1 MKSLAVK
8 YRPTTF
14 DDVVE
19 QGPIKVILQQQ
30 LKTNTT
36 KNAYLFCGG
45 AGTGKTTC
53 ARIFANEIN
62 HNQGNP
68 IEMDAAS
75 NSSVDDVRDIIQQA
89 KTKSLDS
96 EYKVFI
102 IDECFP
108 ASTKVS
114 TPGGALHISD
124 VLPGD
129 YVYSMTGIKR
139 VTHNFSNRVLTN
151 RLCCVIIGDRKIV
164 TTAEHLFFT
173 DMGWVRACD
182 LKKGDVVYA
191 QDVSKS
197 MSTMRQGVSSAEQPR
212 RSDILLQQ
220 LCDEAPICNN
230 ADGSQTEGCER
241 DQSLPSMWK
250 TIYGP
255 CDGQSEDLLKEVRNT
270 TRCEVVY
277 SMDEYRMWDGKTETI
292 IRKNV
297 DAQSDARSTHRRQDV
312 GYKGTEWNTTSV
324 ADNQGWEWEVHDFT
338 DTLVASIRRWLG
350 IGVPNQ
356 HEKSELA
363 RTSTTLVL
371 QSRPWLFSE
380 ETGSRGRW
388 SRPQVEKQFITGCK
402 ENELFTEARVDCS
415 EVYKR
420 GYNDELFL
428 GSFTGEEL
436 SGDYVTMYDLEV
448 EDDHAYCA
456 DGILVHNCHSIS
468 NTGWQAFLKLI
479 EEPPA
484 KSVFIFCT
492 TDPQKIPKT
501 ILSRVQ
507 RYDFQRI
514 SHNSVVQ
521 RLHEICVAEEVAPTP
536 AGTYDEA
543 LDFIAKLADGGMR
556 DAITLLD
563 KCLSYNRDLSIENVV
578 KALGAVDYDTMFF
591 LTDSIITNELDSII
605 KTIEN
610 IHRSGK
616 DLKQFVKT
624 YTVFILD
631 LCKYGS
637 LKSFEYLEIPS
648 IYKKKMDTYNEHS
661 YNDHFPSLLNTL
673 VKLNADIKWETSPK
687 ALIEA
692 TLILEGDK

>member
-1 MKSLAVK
+1 MAIKSLAVK

-14 DDVVE
+14 NDVVE

-102 IDECFP
+102 IDE
-108 ASTKVS
+108 
-114 TPGGALHISD
+114 
-124 VLPGD
+124 
-129 YVYSMTGIKR
+129 
-139 VTHNFSNRVLTN
+139 
-151 RLCCVIIGDRKIV
+151 
-164 TTAEHLFFT
+164 
-173 DMGWVRACD
+173 
-182 LKKGDVVYA
+182 
-191 QDVSKS
+191 
-197 MSTMRQGVSSAEQPR
+197 
-212 RSDILLQQ
+212 
-220 LCDEAPICNN
+220 
-230 ADGSQTEGCER
+230 
-241 DQSLPSMWK
+241 
-250 TIYGP
+250 
-255 CDGQSEDLLKEVRNT
+255 
-270 TRCEVVY
+270 
-277 SMDEYRMWDGKTETI
+277 
-292 IRKNV
+292 
-297 DAQSDARSTHRRQDV
+297 
-312 GYKGTEWNTTSV
+312 
-324 ADNQGWEWEVHDFT
+324 
-338 DTLVASIRRWLG
+338 
-350 IGVPNQ
+350 
-356 HEKSELA
+356 
-363 RTSTTLVL
+363 
-371 QSRPWLFSE
+371 
-380 ETGSRGRW
+380 
-388 SRPQVEKQFITGCK
+388 
-402 ENELFTEARVDCS
+402 
-415 EVYKR
+415 
-420 GYNDELFL
+420 
-428 GSFTGEEL
+428 
-436 SGDYVTMYDLEV
+436 
-448 EDDHAYCA
+448 
-456 DGILVHNCHSIS
+456 CHSIS

-563 KCLSYNRDLSIENVV
+563 KCLSYSEDLTLENVV

-591 LTDSIITNELDSII
+591 LTDSIITNELDSVI

-610 IHRSGK
+610 IHRAGK

-624 YTVFILD
+624 YTVFMLD

-648 IYKKKMDTYNEHS
+648 TYKKKMDTYNDHS
-661 YNDHFPSLLNTL
+661 YNEHFPSLLNTL
-673 VKLNADIKWETSPK
+673 VKLSADIKWETSPK